1 MRVAD
6 LQSVDLQNISF
17 SVSGPGSIY
26 GVGNGD
32 PSDHDPDKAEY
43 RRAFHGL
50 ARVLVRSVRSTA
62 ATIDAGRPVAAAA
75 KVTLTATAD
84 GLKAGSLSIEL
95 SA

>member
-1 MRVAD
+1 M
-6 LQSVDLQNISF
+6 
-17 SVSGPGSIY
+17 SGPGSIY

-32 PSDHDPDKAEY
+32 PSDHDPDKAEH

-50 ARVLVRSVRSTA
+50 ARVLVRSARSTA
-62 ATIDAGRPVAAAA
+62 ATIDAGRPAAAA
-75 KVTLTATAD
+75 GAVTLTATAD

>member
-1 MRVAD
+1 M
-6 LQSVDLQNISF
+6 
-17 SVSGPGSIY
+17 SGPGSIY

-62 ATIDAGRPVAAAA
+62 ATIDAGGRPAAAGT
-75 KVTLTATAD
+75 VTLTATAD
-84 GLKAGSLSIEL
+84 GLKAGSLGIEL